1 MAKGQWPSADFP
13 SVSGFS
19 VDIPGMVPDA
29 YACSDRKL
37 IRRNVMFGL
46 GFPELLVIMV
56 IILLIFGAGRL
67 GDIGS
72 GLGKAIRGFKD
83 SVAGKDAID
92 VTPKKDT
99 DSRKDKA

>member
-1 MAKGQWPSADFP
+1 MP
-13 SVSGFS
+13 
-19 VDIPGMVPDA
+19 
-29 YACSDRKL
+29 
-37 IRRNVMFGL
+37 IRRVGMFGL
-46 GFPELLVIMV
+46 GLPELIVIMV
-56 IILLIFGAGRL
+56 IILLIFGASRL

-99 DSRKDKA
+99 DSKQGKG